1 LLWRW
6 LKEVLTAV
14 QDTDQARPTAFV
26 EGNASLL
33 LMHGESGETVR
44 MVNVRMPAAR
54 VRKRA
59 QRNSIQRMCTARPHR
74 LIPSVKASFPGC
86 DPVYA
91 DMLGF
96 MDRLSAPAEA
106 S

>member
-14 QDTDQARPTAFV
+14 QDTDQARPTIFV
-26 EGNASLL
+26 EGSASLL
-33 LMHGESGETVR
+33 VMHGGSDETVR
-44 MVNVRMPAAR
+44 IVNARMPAAR
-54 VRKRA
+54 VRKGA
-59 QRNSIQRMCTARPHR
+59 QRGSIQRICAAQPHR
-74 LIPSVKASFPGC
+74 LIPSVKAPFPGC

-91 DMLGF
+91 DMLAF